1 MRSTGREEWKR
12 IASLVLVALI
22 ATFSLPV
29 GASALT
35 HTVDATP
42 AQRAQVKRLT
52 VEARPV
58 ASRRTFTQREITF
71 STGSYLVAA
80 LTLVGVLL
88 IVRTLRPGS
97 LPGLL
102 PVQRGPP
109 SYALNRSVLR

>member
-1 MRSTGREEWKR
+1 MHSTGREEWKR
-12 IASLVLVALI
+12 IASLVLVAVI

-35 HTVDATP
+35 HSVDATP

-58 ASRRTFTQREITF
+58 ASRRTLTQRETIL
-71 STGSYLVAA
+71 SAGPYLVAA
-80 LTLVGVLL
+80 LTLVGILL
-88 IVRTLRPGS
+88 VVRTLRPGWT
-97 LPGLL
+97 PGLL

-109 SYALNRSVLR
+109 SYALNHSVLR